1 LRLVVADASALIE
14 YLLGPEKAGAIAD
27 TIESPEADVHV
38 PALCDVEV
46 AAGLRRALRLGL
58 LSECRAREALGD
70 YADLP
75 LSRHGHLGI
84 LNRLLELRENFSAY
98 DAAYAALAE
107 ALGAVLLTADARLAR
122 AARDQLGLPI
132 EPG

>member
-1 LRLVVADASALIE
+1 LVVADASALVE
-14 YLLGPEKAGAIAD
+14 YLLGPEKAGAIAE
-27 TIESPEADVHV
+27 TIESPEADLHA

-46 AAGLRRALRLGL
+46 VAGVRRALRLGL
-58 LSECRAREALGD
+58 LNEGRAREALSD

-84 LNRLLELRENFSAY
+84 LDRLLELRENFSPY

-107 ALGAVLLTADARLAR
+107 ALGASLLTADARLAR
-122 AARDQLGLPI
+122 AARDQLGLSIVPR
-132 EPG
+132 

>member
-1 LRLVVADASALIE
+1 LNLVVADASALVE
-14 YLLGPEKAGAIAD
+14 YLLGPDKAGVIAE
-27 TIESPEADVHV
+27 TIESPEADLHV

-58 LSECRAREALGD
+58 LSEGRAREALSD

-84 LNRLLELRENFSAY
+84 LNRLLELRENLSTY

-107 ALGAVLLTADARLAR
+107 GLDAALLSADARLAR
-122 AARDQLGLPI
+122 AARDQLGI
-132 EPG
+132 STY